1 MNKNLKII
9 SIIAPVILFLTS
21 CSANSISKQVEVQS
35 LAELSHIHSVATDG
49 KNLYVASHHGL
60 YVLKKNGWKLRGEDF
75 DIMGLAFSEG
85 VFYASGHP
93 GPLQNLPDPVGVL
106 VSHNQG
112 NTWRPLSLTGE
123 VDFHLLEVSQ
133 ENFIGAAA
141 NLGEILKS
149 KDGGQTWQ
157 STQVPVF
164 SDMTLNPILKNEIL
178 LATKSGLRYS
188 MDFAN
193 TFEDIAGPKNV
204 SKVEWNQEFVFVA
217 DEEFIYIAENLQ
229 TNFEKLDYEF
239 KGISDINS
247 EKNVII
253 VLDENGVHASFD
265 SGDSFAQI
273 ASLN

>member
-1 MNKNLKII
+1 MNKKLKII

-49 KNLYVASHHGL
+49 KDLYVASHHGL
-60 YVLKKNGWKLRGEDF
+60 YVLKENGWKLRGEDF

-106 VSHNQG
+106 VSDNQG
-112 NTWRPLSLTGE
+112 KTWRPLSLTGE

-164 SDMTLNPILKNEIL
+164 SDMTLNPISKNQIL
-178 LATKSGLRYS
+178 LTTKSGLQYS

-193 TFEDIAGPKNV
+193 TFEDVAGPKNL
-204 SKVEWNQEFVFVA
+204 SKVEWNQDFVFVA
-217 DEEFIYIAENLQ
+217 DEEFIYRAENLQ
-229 TNFEKLDYEF
+229 TNFEKLNYEF
-239 KGISDINS
+239 KGITDINS
-247 EKNVII
+247 EKKVVI